1 MNAEF
6 EWSSSNPEILRVWN
20 NRFRGL
26 AEGKAEVIAR
36 TVDGTVE
43 KRIDSVHGIKI
54 YFSNGDF
61 WETIKYSPSLINTC
75 GKRVNLIYIDRTIPE
90 EDIPSFKACCTAPPY
105 QGYYFF

>member
-1 MNAEF
+1 M
-6 EWSSSNPEILRVWN
+6 
-20 NRFRGL
+20 RGL
-26 AEGKAEVIAR
+26 IIGRYSDQMEEKINKIAN
-36 TVDGTVE
+36 DYKLYQNITVE

>member
-1 MNAEF
+1 MEEKIN
-6 EWSSSNPEILRVWN
+6 
-20 NRFRGL
+20 
-26 AEGKAEVIAR
+26 KIAN
-36 TVDGTVE
+36 DYKLYQNITVE

-61 WETIKYSPSLINTC
+61 WETIKYSPSFTGCFC

-90 EDIPSFKACCTAPPY
+90 EVISLFKACCTAPPY

>member
-1 MNAEF
+1 MEEKIN
-6 EWSSSNPEILRVWN
+6 
-20 NRFRGL
+20 
-26 AEGKAEVIAR
+26 KIAN
-36 TVDGTVE
+36 DYKLYQNITVE

-61 WETIKYSPSLINTC
+61 WETIKYSPSLMHTR
-75 GKRVNLIYIDRTIPE
+75 GKRVNLIYIDHTIPE